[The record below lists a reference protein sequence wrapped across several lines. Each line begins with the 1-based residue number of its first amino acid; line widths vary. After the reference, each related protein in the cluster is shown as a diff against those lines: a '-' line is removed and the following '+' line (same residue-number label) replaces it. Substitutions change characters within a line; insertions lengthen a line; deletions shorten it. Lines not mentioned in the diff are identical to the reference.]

1 MSKHKSPLSTKS
13 LQKLKNKLP
22 YGAVT
27 QIASILSIDKSV
39 VSKVLNGKVNN
50 QQVVVEALK
59 LIQHNENTLN
69 DLEKEIQS
77 L

>member
-1 MSKHKSPLSTKS
+1 MSKHKSQLSTNS
-13 LQKLKNKLP
+13 LKKLKKKLP
-22 YGAVT
+22 YGAVSR
-27 QIASILSIDKSV
+27 IASILSVDKSV

-59 LIQHNENTLN
+59 LIQHNENILN
-69 DLEKEIQS
+69 DLEKEIQN